1 MRRILIRE
9 NAQNAA
15 PLPPNYYLKGGRRLR
30 AATDTFQWP
39 NTAVRITG
47 GRGRV
52 KVQAG
57 KSGTNDGLENKNK
70 TLDEMIVHMSCV
82 GEDAMN

>member
-1 MRRILIRE
+1 V
-9 NAQNAA
+9 
-15 PLPPNYYLKGGRRLR
+15 GGRR

-57 KSGTNDGLENKNK
+57 ITDGLKNKNK
-70 TLDEMIVHMSCV
+70 TIDEMIFPMSTV
-82 GEDAMN
+82 GEDALN